1 MPGEASFT
9 IGFHKMHTFCTLGSR
24 KQATA
29 RKGWRPCILHANMRT
44 RITATVTAV
53 AAATQ
58 PSDGVILPLLCQ
70 H

>member
-9 IGFHKMHTFCTLGSR
+9 IGYHKMSTFCTLGSR
-24 KQATA
+24 KQ
-29 RKGWRPCILHANMRT
+29 GWRPRLLDVNTQTINSHHS
-44 RITATVTAV
+44 ITVTVTAA

-58 PSDGVILPLLCQ
+58 PSDGVILLLLCQ